1 MQIKDILKNNIK
13 LLNQNNIENA
23 SLKARIILAHVLGIT
38 KEQLIVKDLMELD
51 DTDAEKY
58 TVLIEE
64 LIQRKPLQ
72 YITKHQEF
80 MKLNFYVDENV
91 LIPRADTETLVE
103 EVINICNKNV
113 DTTYKI
119 LDLCA
124 GSGAI
129 GISIAKYVD
138 NVKVLESDISTK
150 ALEIAKN
157 NANKNDVYGKLQ
169 FIYSDMFNNI
179 QDKFDIIVSNPPYIK
194 TDIIK
199 TLDKE
204 VQNEP
209 YIALD
214 GGEDGLDFYRIIV
227 DNAYK
232 YLKPNGYICLEI
244 GYDQKEEVIKLLNE
258 SNQYTNI
265 RSKKDLYEND
275 RIIIA
280 EKSNP

>member
-1 MQIKDILKNNIK
+1 MQVKEILKSSIK

-23 SLKARIILAHVLGIT
+23 SLKARIILADVLGIT
-38 KEQLIVKDLMELD
+38 KEQLVVKDLMELD
-51 DTDAEKY
+51 NTDAEKY
-58 TVLIEE
+58 TVLIKK
-64 LIQRKPLQ
+64 LVQGKPLQ
-72 YITKHQEF
+72 YITNHQEF
-80 MKLNFYVDENV
+80 MKLDFYVDENV
-91 LIPRADTETLVE
+91 LIPRADTEILVE
-103 EVINICNKNV
+103 KVINICNKNSNK
-113 DTTYKI
+113 TYKV

-138 NVKVLESDISTK
+138 NAEVLEADISTK
-150 ALEIAKN
+150 VLEIAKT
-157 NANKNDVYGKLQ
+157 NANRNNVYKKLQ
-169 FIYSDMFNNI
+169 FVHSDMFNNI

-194 TDIIK
+194 TNIIK

-209 YIALD
+209 HIALD

-244 GYDQKEEVIKLLNE
+244 GYDQKEEIIKLLN
-258 SNQYTNI
+258 Q
-265 RSKKDLYEND
+265 SKKYINISSERDLYGND
-275 RIIIA
+275 RIVIA
-280 EKSNP
+280 EEGG